1 MDLFQK
7 QKFLNVLNNNLT
19 LNPLKRSI
27 IRTLA
32 YYDIFSYP
40 LTADEI
46 YLNLG
51 VNHTSPVEI
60 KSELEKLSSDNI
72 VFCKGEFYQLK
83 DDDRYI
89 YRRSAGNKLAEKR
102 LKTARRVSSFI
113 SRFPFIRGILLS
125 GSISKGFME
134 EDSDI
139 DYFVIT
145 HPNRVWFSRLML
157 MLFKKIFL
165 LNSKRIFCINYFVD
179 SENLEIQEKNIFTA
193 TELVTLLPTFG
204 RDIYEELYKKNSWV
218 KQFFPNYPKRDT
230 SEVLDRKNG
239 MIKSLL
245 ERILGGKLGDKLDDF
260 AMNLFDSFYK
270 LKYKNY
276 NREDFKIA
284 FKSSKKESKHHPK
297 FFQKKVLQEFEK
309 KIKSLEERLNL
320 SL

>member
-1 MDLFQK
+1 M
-7 QKFLNVLNNNLT
+7 NNNLT

-46 YLNLG
+46 YYNLDE
-51 VNHTSPVEI
+51 NHTTPEEV
-60 KSELEKLSSDNI
+60 KTELENLYSNQLI
-72 VFCKGEFYQLK
+72 QFKGKFYLLNN
-83 DDDRYI
+83 DDSYI
-89 YRRSAGNKLAEKR
+89 KRREAGNELAVKR
-102 LKTARRVSSFI
+102 LKTARRVSGFI

-157 MLFKKIFL
+157 MIFKKIFL
-165 LNSKRIFCINYFVD
+165 FNSKKIFCINYFID
-179 SENLEIQEKNIFTA
+179 SENLEIEEKNIFTA
-193 TELVTLLPTFG
+193 TEIVTLLPTFG
-204 RDIYEELYKKNSWV
+204 VNIYEEFYNKNLWV
-218 KQFFPNYPKRDT
+218 RQFYPNFPMRKTN
-230 SEVLDRKNG
+230 EVLDRKNG
-239 MIKSLL
+239 IVKSLL
-245 ERILGGKLGDKLDDF
+245 EKILGNKLGDKFDDF
-260 AMNLFDSFYK
+260 AMALFDRFNK
-270 LKYKNY
+270 TKYKDY
-276 NREDFKIA
+276 DREEFKLA

-297 FFQKKVLQEFEK
+297 FFQRKVLQEFDN
-309 KIKSLEERLNL
+309 KIQSLQEQLKI

>member
-1 MDLFQK
+1 
-7 QKFLNVLNNNLT
+7 LNNVT

-46 YLNLG
+46 YYNLDE
-51 VNHTSPVEI
+51 NHTTPEEV
-60 KSELEKLSSDNI
+60 KTELESLYSNKFI
-72 VFCKGEFYQLK
+72 QFKGKFYLLK
-83 DDDRYI
+83 NDDSYI
-89 YRRSAGNKLAEKR
+89 KRREAGNELALKR
-102 LKTARRVSSFI
+102 LKTARRVSGFI

-145 HPNRVWFSRLML
+145 HPNRVWFTRLML
-157 MLFKKIFL
+157 MVFKKLFL
-165 LNSKRIFCINYFVD
+165 FNSKKIFCINYFVD
-179 SENLEIQEKNIFTA
+179 SENLEIKERNIFTA

-204 RDIYEELYKKNSWV
+204 SNIYEELYTKNNWV
-218 KQFFPNYPKRDT
+218 KQFFPNYPKRET
-230 SEVLDRKNG
+230 REVLDRKNG
-239 MIKSLL
+239 LIKSLL
-245 ERILGGKLGDKLDDF
+245 EKILGSKIGDKIDDF
-260 AMNLFDSFYK
+260 AMALFDRFNK
-270 LKYKNY
+270 VKYKDY
-276 NREDFKIA
+276 DKEEFKIA

-297 FFQKKVLQEFEK
+297 FFQKKVLQEFDSR
-309 KIKSLEERLNL
+309 IKSLEELLRI

>member
-1 MDLFQK
+1 
-7 QKFLNVLNNNLT
+7 LNNFT
-19 LNPLKRSI
+19 LNPLKKSI

-46 YLNLG
+46 YYNLDE
-51 VNHTSPVEI
+51 NHTTPEEV
-60 KSELEKLSSDNI
+60 KKELESLYSNQLIQFKNN
-72 VFCKGEFYQLK
+72 FYLLNN
-83 DDDRYI
+83 DDSYI
-89 YRRSAGNKLAEKR
+89 RRREAGNELAVKR
-102 LKTARRVSSFI
+102 LKTARRVSGFI

-165 LNSKRIFCINYFVD
+165 FNSKKIFCINYFVD
-179 SENLEIQEKNIFTA
+179 SENLEIEEKNIFTA

-204 RDIYEELYKKNSWV
+204 REIYDELYKKNIWV

-230 SEVLDRKNG
+230 REVLNRKDG
-239 MIKSLL
+239 VIKSLL
-245 ERILGGKLGDKLDDF
+245 ERILGRKLGDKIDDY
-260 AMNLFDSFYK
+260 AMVLFDKFNK
-270 LKYKNY
+270 TKYKDY
-276 NREDFKIA
+276 DKEEFKIA

-297 FFQKKVLQEFEK
+297 FFQKKVLKEFDK

>member
-1 MDLFQK
+1 
-7 QKFLNVLNNNLT
+7 LNNNLT

-46 YLNLG
+46 YYNLDE
-51 VNHTSPVEI
+51 NHTTPEEV
-60 KSELEKLSSDNI
+60 KNELESLYLSQLI
-72 VFCKGEFYQLK
+72 QFKGKFYLLK
-83 DDDRYI
+83 NDDSYI
-89 YRRSAGNKLAEKR
+89 ERRKAGNELAIKR
-102 LKTARRVSSFI
+102 LKTARRVSGFI

-165 LNSKRIFCINYFVD
+165 FNSKKIFCINYFVD

-204 RDIYEELYKKNSWV
+204 RDIYEELYKKNIWV
-218 KQFFPNYPKRDT
+218 KQFFPNFPKRDT
-230 SEVLDRKNG
+230 RDVLNRKNG
-239 MIKSLL
+239 VIKSLL
-245 ERILGGKLGDKLDDF
+245 EWILGRKFGDKIDDF
-260 AMNLFDSFYK
+260 AMALFDKFNK
-270 LKYKNY
+270 TKYKDY
-276 NREDFKIA
+276 DKEEFKLA

-309 KIKSLEERLNL
+309 KIKLLEERLKL

>member
-1 MDLFQK
+1 
-7 QKFLNVLNNNLT
+7 LNNNFT

-46 YLNLG
+46 YYNLDE
-51 VNHTSPVEI
+51 NHTTSEEV
-60 KSELEKLSSDNI
+60 KTELESLYSNQLI
-72 VFCKGEFYQLK
+72 QFKGKFYLLNN
-83 DDDRYI
+83 DDSYI
-89 YRRSAGNKLAEKR
+89 RRREAGNELAVKR
-102 LKTARRVSSFI
+102 LKTARRVSGFI

-179 SENLEIQEKNIFTA
+179 SENLQIQEKNIFTA

-204 RDIYEELYKKNSWV
+204 RDIYEELYRKNTWV

-230 SEVLDRKNG
+230 REVLDRKNG
-239 MIKSLL
+239 VIKSLL
-245 ERILGGKLGDKLDDF
+245 ERILERKLGDKIDDL
-260 AMNLFDSFYK
+260 AMTLFDKFNK
-270 LKYKNY
+270 IKYKDY
-276 NREDFKIA
+276 DKEEFKIA

-297 FFQKKVLQEFEK
+297 FFQKKVLQEFDR
-309 KIKSLEERLNL
+309 KIKILEARLNI